1 MTPESLVKVVNKKMK
16 DSRAMGLRKLRR
28 KLRTRGIKGLDGAYY
43 CNTEASK
50 LLGSNASCQ
59 SSFKRRLSWSHNLK
73 NQQLKN
79 THNYSSK
86 KSEIN

>member
-43 CNTEASK
+43 CILRLQNCLGRMHRVNPPSK
-50 LLGSNASCQ
+50 GDFHGL
-59 SSFKRRLSWSHNLK
+59 
-73 NQQLKN
+73 
-79 THNYSSK
+79 
-86 KSEIN
+86 II